1 MRSGLDEIETLLA
14 TFRPISLDEM
24 ASVRLMNRTD
34 TKYVIRLD
42 SLPSLLAQAQGDY
55 MAQETDGRRLMDYK
69 TTYYDTTDWQTLRA
83 HTTGRHTREKIR
95 VRRYATGLTF
105 IEVKRKS
112 KGRTKKSR
120 MATSSRPGG
129 QMTAEAKTFV
139 DSHSRYPSASL
150 SPALGNTFR
159 RITLVNNAKTERLT
173 IDLGIAVE
181 NLRNG
186 VCASLPDA
194 VVVEVKR
201 DGRKPSHMMEW
212 LHAKGLRPCG
222 FSKFAYGALLTDC
235 SLPIG
240 KMKPKMRRL
249 IRQSLMPEPLWW
261 RTRWNAA

>member
-1 MRSGLDEIETLLA
+1 MKSGLDDIEATLA

-24 ASVRLMNRTD
+24 ANVRLMNRTD
-34 TKYVIRLD
+34 TKYVMRLD
-42 SLPSLLAQAQGDY
+42 ELPGLLAQAQGDY
-55 MAQETDGRRLMDYK
+55 MAQETDGRRLMAYR
-69 TTYYDTTDWQTLRA
+69 TTYYDTADWQTLRA
-83 HTTGRHTREKIR
+83 HTTGRRTREKIR
-95 VRRYATGLTF
+95 VRRYASGLTF
-105 IEVKRKS
+105 VEVKRKS

-120 MATSSRPGG
+120 MATHTRPDG
-129 QMTAEAKTFV
+129 QMTTEAKSFV

-150 SPALGNTFR
+150 SPALGNTFW

-173 IDLGIAVE
+173 IDAQIAVE

-186 VCASLPDA
+186 MCASLPNA

-201 DGRKPSHMMEW
+201 DVRKPSRIMEW

-222 FSKFAYGALLTDC
+222 FSKYAYGALMTDS

-240 KMKPKMRRL
+240 KMKPKMRQL
-249 IRQSLMPEPLWW
+249 IRQGLMPEPLWW